1 MQNNISGKLNF
12 AFLGGE
18 PLAVPA
24 LEKLFKNGF
33 VPKLVISNPDKPSG
47 RKMEISS
54 PPTALWAK
62 AHNVTLFQPTSL
74 RIQDALDNLKKENW
88 DLFIVV
94 SFGQIIPNEILDL
107 PKYGAINIHP
117 SLLPKYRGPSPIVTP
132 ILNGDTE
139 TGVTIIKIDEEMD
152 HGPILAQEKI
162 SLSGNEFIQ
171 DLEKSLAELGGKL
184 LVKILLKFTKG
195 RIKEI
200 PQNEQDATFCKKI
213 KKEDGL
219 IDLNDDAITNYN
231 KFRAYAAWPRTF
243 FFQNGKRIIITDAI
257 LENNSQ
263 GKQFVIRKVLP
274 ESKKEIK
281 YEEFVKQSI

>member
-1 MQNNISGKLNF
+1 MSKINF
-12 AFLGGE
+12 AFFGGE
-18 PLAVPA
+18 PLSIVT
-24 LEKLFKNGF
+24 LQKLYENGF
-33 VPKLVISNPDKPSG
+33 VPGLIISNPDKPQG
-47 RKMEISS
+47 RNLEVAS
-54 PPTALWAK
+54 PRTALWAK
-62 AHNVTLFQPTSL
+62 EHNIPLIQPEK
-74 RIQDALDNLKKENW
+74 LKKEEIRNIF
-88 DLFIVV
+88 DFFVVV
-94 SFGQIIPNEILDL
+94 SYGKIIPKEILDL
-107 PKYGAINIHP
+107 PKYGTINIHP
-117 SLLPKYRGPSPIVTP
+117 SLLPKYRGPSPIVAP
-132 ILNGDTE
+132 ILNGDSY